1 MLLLGKLLYFIN
13 YCIIILESEYAK
25 ELEKLKAENKK
36 LLDDFITKEGEAVFL
51 RNQLQQIQLK
61 AENDRLEKARLIEEQ
76 ENHHRMEI
84 NAIYK
89 EKEHLKTQLELQV
102 GSL

>member
-1 MLLLGKLLYFIN
+1 MLLFGKLLYFTN

-61 AENDRLEKARLIEEQ
+61 VENDRLEKARLIEEQ

>member
-1 MLLLGKLLYFIN
+1 MLLLDKLLYFTN

-102 GSL
+102 CSL